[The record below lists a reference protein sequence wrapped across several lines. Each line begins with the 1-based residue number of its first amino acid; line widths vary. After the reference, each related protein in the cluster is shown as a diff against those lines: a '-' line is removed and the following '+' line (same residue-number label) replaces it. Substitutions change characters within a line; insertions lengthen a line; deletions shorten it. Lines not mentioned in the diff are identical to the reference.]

1 MSASCHGFIVPHWVQ
16 LSQYVHGAGQM
27 PEVRQGKKG
36 AVYLKT
42 KGGNTVGARVDES
55 GRTYMF
61 DRAGNLYYD
70 TGDRRLGFY
79 IVRLICPSTQ
89 VASAYP
95 GSLLAMC
102 SSGSK
107 KDILIVTN
115 DFSCYRCI
123 LRPICTHH
131 FNIQRRNWAH
141 EEHVSCF
148 EDCVLVHR

>member
-1 MSASCHGFIVPHWVQ
+1 MSAYSHVFIVPHWVQ

-27 PEVRQGKKG
+27 PELRQGKKG

-89 VASAYP
+89 VVSAYP

-102 SSGSK
+102 SFRIQKGYSK
-107 KDILIVTN
+107 ANLYTPLQYPTKELGT
-115 DFSCYRCI
+115 
-123 LRPICTHH
+123 
-131 FNIQRRNWAH
+131 
-141 EEHVSCF
+141 
-148 EDCVLVHR
+148 